1 MTSEEL
7 WNEYCERTGTDRAQN
22 HEAWAFCGGGAAAD
36 ELLRLVLDGKK
47 FGTASIY
54 EAYLAEDEE
63 LPGERDYS
71 VLLDA
76 RGEA

>member
-22 HEAWAFCGGGAAAD
+22 HEAWAFCGGGAATD

-54 EAYLAEDEE
+54 ED
-63 LPGERDYS
+63 
-71 VLLDA
+71 
-76 RGEA
+76 